1 MSGEG
6 MKMLVEHLKEF
17 KDSTS
22 REIEDLGSKIKVLR
36 AQHEAMSEEVEE
48 REAQIEEHD
57 RVVGNLQS
65 VNSRKYRAEE
75 RGDWQTLVESLNQDR
90 EYLSKDLADINAA
103 TTSLTA
109 EVRRVVRGWV
119 GGSRHEARRFGGVGG
134 GSDAYPCNAGCFLV
148 PSERVHSRAA
158 NREFAAVRSGVCV
171 CVCDVL
177 FSSFCCCSCSCS
189 SAAALLLMKV
199 VSMPRVRVLV

>member
-1 MSGEG
+1 

-36 AQHEAMSEEVEE
+36 AQHDAMAEEVEE

-103 TTSLTA
+103 TTALTA
-109 EVRRVVRGWV
+109 EVGGYRVGALWVGGWV
-119 GGSRHEARRFGGVGG
+119 GGWAA
-134 GSDAYPCNAGCFLV
+134 D
-148 PSERVHSRAA
+148 HSRTKT
-158 NREFAAVRSGVCV
+158 R
-171 CVCDVL
+171 
-177 FSSFCCCSCSCS
+177 
-189 SAAALLLMKV
+189 
-199 VSMPRVRVLV
+199 